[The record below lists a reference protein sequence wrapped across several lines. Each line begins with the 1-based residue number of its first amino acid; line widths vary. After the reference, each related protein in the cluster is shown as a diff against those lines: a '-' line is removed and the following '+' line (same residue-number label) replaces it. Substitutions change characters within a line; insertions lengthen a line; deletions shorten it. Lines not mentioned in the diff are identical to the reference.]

1 MKSLLRWMGLV
12 AFAALALELFF
23 VLRIAT
29 MAVLNPEST
38 TFQRSEAWAQITGD
52 GTLRWRQQWVPYAQ
66 ISSHLKRA
74 VIASEDDGFVNHEGV
89 DWNAIEKAWERNAK
103 AEAQTAKAQ
112 TRAPAKVV
120 RAPKIRG
127 GSTITQQLAKNLLL
141 SGERNLLRKG
151 QELMLA
157 LTLEALLSKQRIL
170 EIYLNSVEWG
180 EGIFG
185 AEAAAQRYF
194 NKPAAQLNPQEA
206 ARLAVMLPSPK
217 FFETRQGS
225 AYLARRTN
233 TIVARMGGVSIP

>member
-52 GTLRWRQQWVPYAQ
+52 GTLRWRQQWVPYTQ

-89 DWNAIEKAWERNAK
+89 DWAAIEKAWERNAK
-103 AEAQTAKAQ
+103 AEAQAAKAQ
-112 TRAPAKVV
+112 NRAPEKPQ

-141 SGERNLLRKG
+141 SGERTLVRKG
-151 QELMLA
+151 QEFVLTLA
-157 LTLEALLSKQRIL
+157 LGSSSPRNASWRSTSTTWNGATASSAPKLPPGTTSAKAPPSSPPMKQP
-170 EIYLNSVEWG
+170 VW
-180 EGIFG
+180 
-185 AEAAAQRYF
+185 
-194 NKPAAQLNPQEA
+194 P
-206 ARLAVMLPSPK
+206 
-217 FFETRQGS
+217 
-225 AYLARRTN
+225 
-233 TIVARMGGVSIP
+233 